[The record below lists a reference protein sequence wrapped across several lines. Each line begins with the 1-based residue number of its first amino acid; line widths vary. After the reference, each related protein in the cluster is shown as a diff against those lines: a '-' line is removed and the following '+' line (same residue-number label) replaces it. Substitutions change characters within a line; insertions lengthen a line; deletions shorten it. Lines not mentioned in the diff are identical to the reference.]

1 MSVHWTRPEMRL
13 LNREGPYIL
22 NNSFIE
28 LGVHVTALRRFLK
41 RMHEFEETELD
52 LRGFIMN

>member
-1 MSVHWTRPEMRL
+1 MRL
-13 LNREGPYIL
+13 LNREGTYIL
-22 NNSFIE
+22 NNSFME